1 MRNNTK
7 IVMVKG
13 VQLGGNK
20 NVVIQSMCNIK
31 TSKVNEVVKQI
42 NALHLAGCE
51 LVRVSIMDLEDA
63 ASIKEI
69 KKQTKVPLVGDIHF
83 DYKLA
88 IAAIEN
94 GIDKIRIN
102 PGNIGG
108 KENTLKVIE
117 ACKKYHVPVRIG
129 VNSGSVDPNVLKKSK
144 NMVEALLVSLENYIN
159 IFEEADFYDIVLSIK
174 ATDIDT
180 TINANLEAAKRFKY
194 PLHIGLTEAGTV
206 HSGLVRSSYVLG
218 TLLNEGI
225 GNTIRVSLTADPL
238 EEVPACKEILSM
250 CNLYNKP
257 TLISCPTCG
266 RTNYNMFDIIK
277 EIEPFLNTLN
287 KKIKVAVMGCV
298 VNGPGEARSADIGI
312 AGGKDCAVLF
322 KKGEIVRKLESEE
335 IISTLKEEILKMVN

>member
-1 MRNNTK
+1 MN
-7 IVMVKG
+7 
-13 VQLGGNK
+13 
-20 NVVIQSMCNIK
+20 
-31 TSKVNEVVKQI
+31 
-42 NALHLAGCE
+42 
-51 LVRVSIMDLEDA
+51 
-63 ASIKEI
+63 
-69 KKQTKVPLVGDIHF
+69 
-83 DYKLA
+83 
-88 IAAIEN
+88 
-94 GIDKIRIN
+94 RI
-102 PGNIGG
+102 
-108 KENTLKVIE
+108 
-117 ACKKYHVPVRIG
+117 
-129 VNSGSVDPNVLKKSK
+129 VLKESK

-159 IFEEADFYDIVLSIK
+159 IFEEASFYDIVLSIK

-180 TINANLEAAKRFKY
+180 TINANIEAAKRFKY

-218 TLLNEGI
+218 TLLNQGI